1 MLTEHKFCKL
11 RKKQRRPRTIK
22 MDAEVPVSVRRIL
35 TVNRFMNTNHS
46 SDEEH
51 QGLSKKLN
59 CFMEEPECLL
69 KNNKHSFREK
79 QLVLQDKLLKKKE
92 ATPKQVF
99 HYKEN
104 TILVSL
110 IWKLMNWECLF
121 IFKSLEVLLFWKP
134 PKKHTAKQW
143 LVWSRFLKKLCN
155 TKNKPSCKLDF
166 N

>member
-1 MLTEHKFCKL
+1 MLIEHKFCKM

-35 TVNRFMNTNHS
+35 MVNRLMWTNIS
-46 SDEEH
+46 SDEEQ
-51 QGLSKKLN
+51 QGLSKKLT
-59 CFMEEPECLL
+59 CFMEEPECLV

-79 QLVLQDKLLKKKE
+79 QSVLQDKLLEKQE

-104 TILVSL
+104 TTFVSL

-121 IFKSLEVLLFWKP
+121 IFKRPEYCYFENHQKSTLLNNDWFD
-134 PKKHTAKQW
+134 
-143 LVWSRFLKKLCN
+143 LNFFKKLCN
-155 TKNKPSCKLDF
+155 TRNKP
-166 N
+166 